1 MTIAA
6 RMTQIK
12 FLSVLFIFLFLI
24 SACATTQKAKL
35 QTPDEAKTFMAA
47 AAKQGRADVKG
58 MTFEEFEASVYREP
72 FEGGKYIVNGDTT
85 ILNKKKLQ
93 EFFERKVRTEPESME
108 GLELIVNNVGGL
120 DSIWNN
126 MQKKNL
132 TYCISTNFGTR
143 YDEVAADIEAATG
156 AWEAVADIDFI
167 HLSAEDSDCN
177 AFNSEVVFDVRPVD
191 VNGQYLAR
199 AFFPNEPRFS
209 RNVLIDETSFQLTPG
224 DNLTLVGI
232 LRHELGHALGFRHEH
247 TRPDSG
253 TCFEDD
259 EWRPVTDYDPF
270 SVMHYPQCNGLGDW
284 SLTLTD
290 IDKVGAA
297 CLYSAAVG
305 FPFDPSVC
313 PGDGG
318 PTPPA
323 TPGEPQTVTSTNQAV
338 GQDDEIHYGPFK
350 VTPGTIFT
358 AVMSGVG
365 SAGDPDLYV
374 RFDAEPQRVVYD
386 CRPFL
391 FGAEEECAIDVPDKG
406 RLAFVMVHGYSAGNY
421 DLTVTHTPPAE

>member
-1 MTIAA
+1 MTILP
-6 RMTQIK
+6 RINK
-12 FLSVLFIFLFLI
+12 KKYVLVLFILLFLI
-24 SACATTQKAKL
+24 SACATTQKAGM
-35 QTPDEAKTFMAA
+35 QTPDEANTFMAA
-47 AAKQGRADVKG
+47 AAKQGRASVKD

-85 ILNKKKLQ
+85 ILNKKQLQ

-108 GLELIVNNVGGL
+108 ALELIVNNVGGL
-120 DSIWNN
+120 DSIWNSL
-126 MQKKNL
+126 QKKNL
-132 TYCISTNFGTR
+132 TYCISTDFGTR
-143 YDEVAADIEAATG
+143 YDAVAADIQAATG

-167 HLSAEDSDCN
+167 HVSAEDSDCN
-177 AFNSEVVFDVRPVD
+177 AFNSDVVFDIRPVD

-224 DNLTLVGI
+224 GNLTLVGI

-253 TCFEDD
+253 ACFEDND
-259 EWRPVTDYDPF
+259 WRPVTDYDPF

-284 SLTLTD
+284 TLTLTD
-290 IDKVGAA
+290 TDKAGAA
-297 CLYSAAVG
+297 CLYGAATG
-305 FPFDPSVC
+305 FSFDPSIC
-313 PGDGG
+313 PDDGG
-318 PTPPA
+318 PTPP
-323 TPGEPQTVTSTNQAV
+323 TPPGETQTVTFTNQVVAQ
-338 GQDDEIHYGPFK
+338 GDEVHYGPFK
-350 VTPGTIFT
+350 VASGTIFT
-358 AVMSGVG
+358 AVMSGVA

-374 RFDAEPQRVVYD
+374 RFDAEPQLVIYD

-391 FGAEEECAIDVPDKG
+391 FGAEEECAIDVPDDG

>member
-1 MTIAA
+1 MTNAPRINPKKLVA
-6 RMTQIK
+6 II
-12 FLSVLFIFLFLI
+12 LLFLI
-24 SACATTQKAKL
+24 SACATTQKAEL
-35 QTPDEAKTFMAA
+35 QTPDEAKIFLAS
-47 AAKQGRADVKG
+47 AAKQGRANVKG

-93 EFFERKVRTEPESME
+93 EFFERKVRTEPEPME

-120 DSIWNN
+120 DSIWNSA
-126 MQKKNL
+126 QKKNL
-132 TYCISTNFGTR
+132 TYCISTDFGTR
-143 YDEVAADIEAATG
+143 YDEVAADITAATG

-177 AFNSEVVFDVRPVD
+177 AFNSEVVFDVRPVN
-191 VNGQYLAR
+191 VSGQYLAR

-253 TCFEDD
+253 ACFEDD

-297 CLYSAAVG
+297 CLYSAAAG

-318 PTPPA
+318 PIPPT
-323 TPGEPQTVTSTNQAV
+323 TPGEPQTVTSPNQV
-338 GQDDEIHYGPFK
+338 VELDGEVHYGPFK

-358 AVMSGVG
+358 AVISGVG

-374 RFDAEPQRVVYD
+374 RFDAEPQRVIYD

-391 FGAEEECAIDVPDKG
+391 FGAEEECAIDVPDGG
-406 RLAFVMVHGYSAGNY
+406 RLAFVMIHGYSAGNY